1 MFCAL
6 LFNVTRKSQKSRK
19 YVGAPKISCRRQ
31 RTDSYF
37 WAKKMLKGTINRH
50 KSFAYHNKILTFA

>member
-31 RTDSYF
+31 RTDSVTIQQYYF
-37 WAKKMLKGTINRH
+37 PYLHPVTI
-50 KSFAYHNKILTFA
+50 